1 MLDIFLVIAG
11 IGLIIVSYIVS
22 DKMDAKNE
30 KKEPETAKS
39 DIWTLK
45 DEKRIRDR
53 IEDIVADRTEEAMIR
68 TDDQLSQIS
77 NEKIMAVSEFSDQ
90 IIEKIKQNH
99 SEVIFLYDMLNEK
112 DLEIKKLLQ
121 EINTTKIKA
130 EAVIKNVSAQENNT
144 VIEEKVVTEK
154 PKTAMDLLEQSAREK
169 KSITP
174 KKSREE
180 TATIKGQADGLI
192 NPNEDPAMLN
202 RNMEVQDNKNSQI
215 LKLYEEGKSIIEI
228 AKTLGLGQGEVKLV
242 VDLFLG
248 VKK

>member
-1 MLDIFLVIAG
+1 MLDIFLVVAG

-30 KKEPETAKS
+30 KKDPETATS
-39 DIWTLK
+39 DIWTQK

-77 NEKIMAVSEFSDQ
+77 NEKIMALSEFSDQ

-130 EAVIKNVSAQENNT
+130 QAAIKNISAQDSNT
-144 VIEEKVVTEK
+144 AMEEKVVTEK

-180 TATIKGQADGLI
+180 TATKGQADGLI
-192 NPNEDPAMLN
+192 NSNEDSAMLN

-215 LKLYEEGKSIIEI
+215 LKLYEEGNSIIEI
-228 AKTLGLGQGEVKLV
+228 AKNLGLGQGEVKLV